1 MRRAIFIPVILF
13 IATLAHAGEYRYSL
27 YGSGGILYSR
37 GGDVL
42 RFDRG
47 TLIGGGVG
55 FRLGERWNFYAD
67 FGRVTMSH
75 DTTKSSTVTFGDV
88 TSATPV
94 DASMIRIGGML
105 HRTLFSTENRFN
117 MSLGI
122 GGGGAIWKYT
132 DPKADTTYKVR
143 GKRGQMVDFEASELY
158 LSAGTRIIYRLAD
171 RLSIQLSGQGDY
183 LTGGRAEFDPAINKA
198 RDRMLWSTSLSLHFH
213 FGSVQRRQIWPSDSA
228 WQAPPQPTSKVKTAA
243 PRVDAD
249 NDGVPDDIDRCS
261 STPRGAVVDA
271 TGCPIDS
278 DKDGVADGL
287 DDCPGTPAAAR
298 GMIDVDGC
306 PVDAD
311 FDGIADYLDSC
322 LGSPAGAAVDAK
334 GCPID
339 SDKDGVPDG
348 LDDCPNSLP
357 GVAVDK
363 RGCLDMTMFAK
374 PMVLYIDYD
383 PGGFE
388 VDPKNKSRLEQLAR
402 VLAFVPDLK
411 IEINCYTDDIGADAD
426 NRALSEKRARRIVEY
441 LVVYG
446 VAKDRMTAIGRGE
459 TNFIA
464 SNQTADGRSK
474 NRRAEITFHR

>member
-1 MRRAIFIPVILF
+1 MRRLVFIPLLLIITTV
-13 IATLAHAGEYRYSL
+13 AMAGEYRYSL
-27 YGSGGILYSR
+27 YGCGGLLLSR

-42 RFDRG
+42 RFDAG
-47 TLIGGGVG
+47 TLYGGGIG
-55 FRLGERWNFYAD
+55 FRLGERWSFYAD
-67 FGRVTMSH
+67 YGRVKMSH
-75 DTTKSSTVTFGDV
+75 DTTKASSGTFGDV
-88 TSATPV
+88 TWGTPV
-94 DASMIRIGGML
+94 DASMTRIGGML
-105 HRTLFSTENRFN
+105 YRQFLSPESRFN
-117 MSLGI
+117 WSLGV
-122 GGGGAIWKYT
+122 GGGGAIWKYS
-132 DPKADTTYKVR
+132 DPHADTTYKVL
-143 GKRGQMVDFEASELY
+143 GKRGQMVDFGASELY
-158 LSAGTRIIYRLAD
+158 LSLGTKLMCRIAD
-171 RLSIQLSGQGDY
+171 RVSLQLSGQGDY
-183 LTGGRAEFDPAINKA
+183 LTGGGAEFNPVIDEA
-198 RDRMLWSTSLSLHFH
+198 RDRWLWSSTLSLHIH
-213 FGSVQRRQIWPSDSA
+213 FGSVHKREVWPSDSA
-228 WQAPPQPTSKVKTAA
+228 WQAPATPKVKTTA

-249 NDGVPDDIDRCS
+249 NDGVPDDIDRCPG
-261 STPRGAVVDA
+261 TPRGAVVDV

-278 DKDGVADGL
+278 DRDGVADGL

-311 FDGIADYLDSC
+311 FDGVADYLDSC
-322 LGSPAGAAVDAK
+322 LGTPTGAAVDNK

-383 PGGFE
+383 PGGFD
-388 VDPKNKSRLEQLAR
+388 VDPKNKGRLEQLAR

-411 IEINCYTDDIGADAD
+411 LEINCYTDDIGTDAD
-426 NRALSEKRARRIVEY
+426 NKALSEKRARRIQEY

-459 TNFIA
+459 TNFVA
-464 SNQTADGRSK
+464 SNQTADGRAK

>member
-1 MRRAIFIPVILF
+1 MRRVIIIILLTLLT
-13 IATLAHAGEYRYSL
+13 ATLALAGEYRYSL

-37 GGDVL
+37 GGEVL

-47 TLIGGGVG
+47 TLYGGGIG
-55 FRLGERWNFYAD
+55 FRLGERWFFYTD
-67 FGRVTMSH
+67 YGQVSMSH
-75 DTTKSSTVTFGDV
+75 AATTSSNTTFGDV
-88 TSATPV
+88 TPATPV
-94 DASMIRIGGML
+94 DASITRIGGML
-105 HRTLFSTENRFN
+105 HRRLFGPQHRFN
-117 MSLGI
+117 ISIGV

-132 DPKADTTYKVR
+132 DPKADTTYKVK

-158 LSAGTRIIYRLAD
+158 FSAGGKIMYRLAD
-171 RLSIQLSGQGDY
+171 RLSLQLSGQGDY
-183 LTGGRAEFDPAINKA
+183 LTGGGAEFDVAINKA
-198 RDRMLWSTSLSLHFH
+198 RDRWLLSSSLSLHFH
-213 FGSVQRRQIWPSDSA
+213 FGSVHKRDAWPSDSA
-228 WQAPPQPTSKVKTAA
+228 WQAPPTPKMKTTA
-243 PRVDAD
+243 PRIDAD
-249 NDGVPDDIDRCS
+249 NDGVPDEIDRCP

-271 TGCPIDS
+271 TGCSIDS

-311 FDGIADYLDSC
+311 FDGVADYLDSC
-322 LGSPAGAAVDAK
+322 PGSPAGAAVDIQ

-339 SDKDGVPDG
+339 SDRDGVPDG

-357 GVAVDK
+357 GVAVDQ

-388 VDPKNKSRLEQLAR
+388 VDPKNKGRLEQLAR

-411 IEINCYTDDIGADAD
+411 LEINCYTDDVGSDAD
-426 NRALSEKRARRIVEY
+426 NRALSERRAKRIQEY

-446 VAKDRMTAIGRGE
+446 VTKDRITSVGRGE
-459 TNFIA
+459 TNFVA
-464 SNQTADGRSK
+464 SNQTADGRAK